1 MIYISFWSTPSKVTQ
16 GQRCIRSEKS
26 LLRLKKGVVLWG
38 GGVASSTL
46 TKPLRAAAGR
56 NAAVIYY
63 LIESTR
69 KMNRL

>member
-38 GGVASSTL
+38 GGRGLVDSDEAAESCR
-46 TKPLRAAAGR
+46 RAKCGR
-56 NAAVIYY
+56 DLLFN
-63 LIESTR
+63 
-69 KMNRL
+69 